1 MPPETSPPIKLG
13 FIGAGKMAQAIAG
26 GVTKAFPDSS
36 SEIFYH
42 DPSESAARTFQ
53 QDIQNAQRC
62 QSNDEVCALASA
74 LVLAVKPQVLKPI
87 CQELRD
93 SNRHNL
99 FISIAAG
106 IPIGPLQE
114 WLGTDRVIR
123 VMPNTPCLVGE
134 GVSGFAVGPGTSSED
149 REICEVLFASLGVC
163 VEVNEQ
169 QLDAVTGLSG
179 SGPAYVFAMIEALSD
194 GGVLAGL
201 TREVATQ
208 LAIQTLLGSAKL
220 AAQSS
225 HHPAVLREQVTSPG
239 GTTACGLKALEDH
252 AFRAALISAV
262 RASAERAGEMGR
274 TLN

>member
-1 MPPETSPPIKLG
+1 MTSEMIPPIKLG
-13 FIGAGKMAQAIAG
+13 FIGSGKMAQAIAG
-26 GVTKAFPDSS
+26 GVTRAFPDSLP
-36 SEIFYH
+36 EILYH
-42 DPSESAARTFQ
+42 DPSQAAGTAFQ
-53 QDIQNAQRC
+53 QAVQHAQSF
-62 QSNDEVCALASA
+62 QSNNEVCASA
-74 LVLAVKPQVLKPI
+74 TTIILAVKPQVLKQV
-87 CQELRD
+87 CREL
-93 SNRHNL
+93 SESSQHAL
-99 FISIAAG
+99 IISIAAG
-106 IPIGPLQE
+106 IPLGPLQE

-134 GVSGFAVGPGTSSED
+134 GVSGFVAGPGTSSED
-149 REICEVLFASLGVC
+149 REICKMLFASLGVC
-163 VEVNEQ
+163 VEVNDQ

-220 AAQSS
+220 AAESS

-252 AFRAALISAV
+252 AFRAAIISAV